1 MEEPQQGSKVILVF
15 FIGGI
20 TMAEISAIRYLSK
33 ITNNEYIIGTTKLI
47 NGNTFIE
54 SLFEQVGNI
63 KKRTV
68 VAKQQEKEVVQD
80 DNKQQ

>member
-1 MEEPQQGSKVILVF
+1 
-15 FIGGI
+15 
-20 TMAEISAIRYLSK
+20 MAEISAIRYLSRA
-33 ITNNEYIIGTTKLI
+33 TNNEFIIGTTKLI

-68 VAKQQEKEVVQD
+68 VAKQQEKELVQQD
-80 DNKQQ
+80 QENKK